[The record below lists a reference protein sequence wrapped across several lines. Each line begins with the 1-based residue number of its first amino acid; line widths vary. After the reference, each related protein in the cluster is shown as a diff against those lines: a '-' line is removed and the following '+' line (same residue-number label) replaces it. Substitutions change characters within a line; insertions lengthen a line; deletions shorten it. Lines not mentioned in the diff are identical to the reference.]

1 MTTEVKWIA
10 EDKIIERLRE
20 YAKKKT
26 GSSKALSGTI
36 NKIIEEYLDMEEKE
50 DPPIHSNSTHT
61 HKNNI
66 DDILDYIEENN
77 PKGITKKEIEK
88 AIENMRGFD
97 IRTIKKYEPIV
108 LDNLKNKGYHEHPH
122 NPNLFIRYDIK

>member
-61 HKNNI
+61 QK
-66 DDILDYIEENN
+66 
-77 PKGITKKEIEK
+77 
-88 AIENMRGFD
+88 
-97 IRTIKKYEPIV
+97 
-108 LDNLKNKGYHEHPH
+108 
-122 NPNLFIRYDIK
+122 